1 MATAPGD
8 TAEGRPTTTAG
19 RLDTPLRRF
28 LRTETGSASV
38 LLAATLA
45 ALVWANISATSY
57 TRVWHTVLSVGL
69 GDYAISQDLQHW
81 VNSGL
86 MAFFFFVIGLEA
98 RREFDI
104 GDLRERRRAALP
116 LVAGVVGMALP
127 VLIYL
132 AINAG
137 RPSAHGWGVAMSTD
151 TAFALGVLAIVGT
164 GLPDRLRSFLLTVVV
179 IDDIVALLVI
189 ALAYSNSVSLGPLYV
204 AAALFAAVLV
214 LRAAGVQA
222 GIVYFALAA
231 GIWLALFESGVEPVV
246 AGLAM
251 GLLAYA
257 YPAAREDLE
266 RASDSFRQ
274 FREQPTGELAR
285 GAARSVEAALSPNER
300 LLERYHRWTSY
311 LIVPLFALANV
322 GVVVDRDL
330 LARALTSRITI
341 GIVAGYVIGKP
352 LAVLGASWL
361 MALLSRRR
369 LLPPVGWGAVLGA
382 GSVAGIGFTVALL
395 IAALA
400 FQGARLDEAKVG
412 ILVAAGMAALL
423 GLGVFRAIALLPK
436 PRRVR
441 ALLGASQS
449 PVDLA
454 VPVDPDHDH
463 FRGPRSAPI
472 TLVEYGDFQC
482 PYCGQAEPM
491 LRELLTDF
499 GDLRYV
505 WRHLPLHDV
514 HPLAQRAAEAS
525 EAAAAQG
532 AFWPMH
538 DLLLG
543 NQEAL
548 HLDALLDYA
557 RRLGLDVERFAADL
571 RRHAGAGRIARD
583 AEGADLSRVPGTPT
597 FFINGRRYYGAYS
610 LATLSREVRAARA
623 RASLNEAA

>member
-1 MATAPGD
+1 MAMPLGD
-8 TAEGRPTTTAG
+8 GAGVQATTTPG

-28 LRTETGSASV
+28 LRTEAASATV

-45 ALVWANISATSY
+45 ALVWANVSSTSY
-57 TRVWHTVLSVGL
+57 ARVWHTVLSVGL
-69 GDYAISQDLQHW
+69 GDATISQDLQHW

-104 GDLRERRRAALP
+104 GDLRERRRVVLP
-116 LVAGVVGMALP
+116 LVAGFSGMALP

-151 TAFALGVLAIVGT
+151 TAFALGALAIVGT

-189 ALAYSNSVSLGPLYV
+189 AFAYSDSVSLGPLV
-204 AAALFAAVLV
+204 AAAGFFAAVLV
-214 LRAAGVQA
+214 VRAAGLHA
-222 GIVYFALAA
+222 GIVYLALAA
-231 GIWLALFESGVEPVV
+231 GMWLALFESGVEPVV

-266 RASDSFRQ
+266 RAADDFRR

-285 GAARSVEAALSPNER
+285 GAARSVEGALSPNER
-300 LLERYHRWTSY
+300 LLERYHWWTSY

-322 GVVVDRDL
+322 GVVLDRDL
-330 LARALTSRITI
+330 LARALTSRITL

-352 LAVLGASWL
+352 LAILGASWL
-361 MALLSRRR
+361 VAKLSRRR

-382 GSVAGIGFTVALL
+382 GSVAAIGFTVALL

-400 FQGARLDEAKVG
+400 FRGAQLDEAKVG
-412 ILVAAGMAALL
+412 ILAGAGVAALL
-423 GLGVFRAIALLPK
+423 GLGVFRVIALLPK
-436 PRRVR
+436 RRRVR

-482 PYCGQAEPM
+482 PYCGRAEPV
-491 LRELLTDF
+491 LRELLADF

-538 DLLLG
+538 DLLLDH
-543 NQEAL
+543 QDAL

-557 RRLGLDVERFAADL
+557 RRLDLDVERFAADL

-583 AEGADLSRVPGTPT
+583 VEGADLSRVPGTPT
-597 FFINGRRYYGAYS
+597 FFVNGRRHYGAYD
-610 LATLSREVRAARA
+610 LAGLSREVRAARA
-623 RASLNEAA
+623 RAALDGAA